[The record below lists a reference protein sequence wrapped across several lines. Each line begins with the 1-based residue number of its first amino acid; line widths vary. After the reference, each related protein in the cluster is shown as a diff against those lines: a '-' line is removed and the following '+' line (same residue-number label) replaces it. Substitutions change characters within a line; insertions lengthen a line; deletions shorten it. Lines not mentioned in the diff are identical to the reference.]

1 MALLDVFRPHK
12 RLIWKQFAARYGAD
26 FVAGKGIL
34 QHDVIKVHHGNWTIY
49 FDTYKR
55 GKRRFTR
62 IRAPYVNRDSF
73 HFHIHRANF
82 LSGVGKS
89 LGMQDV
95 VVGHPEFDKAFI
107 IQGNS
112 DKKLQQFFDNNLIRD
127 LLSYQAAG
135 SLEIRLDKSWSHDP
149 FSEGES
155 ELYFEV
161 PVIVDNLQQLEDLYN
176 LFAEVLDHLCDIGS
190 AYEDEIQ

>member
-12 RLIWKQFAARYGAD
+12 RLIWKQFAARYAAD
-26 FVAGKGIL
+26 FVPGKGL
-34 QHDVIKVHHGNWTIY
+34 LDHDAIKVTHDNWAIY

-55 GKRRFTR
+55 GKRKYTR

-73 HFHIHRANF
+73 RFHIRRANF
-82 LSGVGKS
+82 FSEIGKS

-95 VVGHPEFDKAFI
+95 VVGHRAFDKAFI

-112 DKKLQQFFDNNLIRD
+112 EEKLKQFFDNNLIRD
-127 LLSYQAAG
+127 LLSYQPG
-135 SLEIRLDKSWSHDP
+135 VSLEIRLDQSWSQDP
-149 FSEGES
+149 FSEGLS

-161 PVIVDNLQQLEDLYN
+161 PVIVDSLQQLEDLYN

-190 AYEDEIQ
+190 AYDDKAI